1 MPAIIPRLV
10 VENAA
15 LAADF
20 YQKAFGAEELGRI
33 GRPDGRLVRV
43 ALRICGCLIY
53 VSDMAPEFGGPG
65 SPNIM
70 GGTTCAIHVETPD
83 PDLLY
88 DRVIAAGA
96 TPVTLIQTMFWGE
109 RQGLLR
115 DPFGHRWSIAA
126 AGDRNDLFH
135 AQARRRTDG

>member
-20 YQKAFGAEELGRI
+20 YRKAFGAEELGRI
-33 GRPDGRLVRV
+33 RRPDGRLVRV
-43 ALRICGCLIY
+43 ALRICGCLVY

-65 SPNIM
+65 SPGIM
-70 GGTTCAIHVETPD
+70 GGTTCAVHIETPD

-96 TPVTLIQTMFWGE
+96 TPVTLIQIMFWGE

-126 AGDRNDLFH
+126 PFDINNPC
-135 AQARRRTDG
+135 QAKPPLGTDA